1 MTTSVPVPALDRDL
15 IGRLRADVIASEWTV
30 ENLQTLISEGAL
42 SALMRDS
49 RLPALVELAGA
60 TDPAAVL
67 TRFFILGLP
76 ERASALNEALPTLGA
91 RGLESLGLAATIDE
105 AEAASAL
112 VMPRSSWEDSLHEP
126 PRNHRQSPRSDLPG
140 PSAPSTDHHLLGPPQ
155 ALPAITRS

>member
-91 RGLESLGLAATIDE
+91 RGLESLGLAP
-105 AEAASAL
+105 
-112 VMPRSSWEDSLHEP
+112 PRSSCP
-126 PRNHRQSPRSDLPG
+126 ARVAR
-140 PSAPSTDHHLLGPPQ
+140 PSVS
-155 ALPAITRS
+155 